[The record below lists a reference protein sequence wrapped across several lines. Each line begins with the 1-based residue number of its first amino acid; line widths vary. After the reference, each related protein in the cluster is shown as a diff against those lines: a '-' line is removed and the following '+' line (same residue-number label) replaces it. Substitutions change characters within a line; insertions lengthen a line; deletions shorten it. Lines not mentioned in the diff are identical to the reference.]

1 MRENKICAL
10 NFRIYL
16 GKNNICRITTK
27 VGSLLLVSTPVPPT
41 QFVNLFYFFYL
52 LYEKSVTFLSLLFI
66 FLILI

>member
-1 MRENKICAL
+1 MMRENEICAL
-10 NFRIYL
+10 NFRMYL
-16 GKNNICRITTK
+16 GKNNICRITK

-66 FLILI
+66 FLSLI